1 MKIASL
7 NQVTSLIKTPFI
19 DRAIHASLLSHIKD
33 AIEITILYGPRQIG
47 KSQEIYTCLEQLFR
61 SGTSDLFLY
70 NLDIIPDEFE
80 SPDAFLATIVAQK
93 TNPAAKTYIFLDEA
107 QRLENVGLFVKY
119 LYDQN
124 KNIKFV
130 LTGSASLDIKAKI
143 KEPLTGRKQEF
154 FLAPLTLKE
163 ITHFRGIQTNQI
175 ISDFPLLDKILE
187 EYLLFGGYPEVVT
200 FGTRLQKIAK
210 ISEIANS
217 YTLRD
222 VSTFF
227 DFDNPKILQLVSRF
241 LAENIGNILSK
252 DNISKIGG
260 ISKYQTE
267 KALEDLEKSFIIKL
281 IPPLSKSPTKELSHR
296 PKIFFQDLGIRN
308 AILNKLEQ
316 TLISADKGQLF
327 ENAIATELLS
337 KQEPDSLKYWRTTN
351 QTEVDFV
358 VMKPNGKA
366 DAYEAKYQWG
376 NKKSLPKNLQSLKK
390 QYPDVIENTVV
401 LSKSNY
407 WQLFA
412 NYTYSIQ

>member
-93 TNPAAKTYIFLDEA
+93 TNPAAKTYIFIDED
-107 QRLENVGLFVKY
+107 QRLENIGLLVKY
-119 LYDQN
+119 IYDQN

-154 FLAPLTLKE
+154 FLSPLTLKE
-163 ITHFRGIQTNQI
+163 IANFRGINPNQVT
-175 ISDFPLLDKILE
+175 SGFPLLDKVLD
-187 EYLLFGGYPEVVT
+187 EYLLYGGYPEVVT
-200 FGTRLQKIAK
+200 IEAKAQKIAK

-222 VSTFF
+222 ISSFF
-227 DFDNPKILQLVSRF
+227 EFDTSKTLQLVARF

-252 DNISKIGG
+252 ENISKIGG
-260 ISKYQTE
+260 ITKYQTE
-267 KALEDLEKSFIIKL
+267 KALEALEKSFIIRL
-281 IPPLSKSPTKELSHR
+281 VPP
-296 PKIFFQDLGIRN
+296 F
-308 AILNKLEQ
+308 
-316 TLISADKGQLF
+316 
-327 ENAIATELLS
+327 
-337 KQEPDSLKYWRTTN
+337 Y
-351 QTEVDFV
+351 
-358 VMKPNGKA
+358 
-366 DAYEAKYQWG
+366 
-376 NKKSLPKNLQSLKK
+376 
-390 QYPDVIENTVV
+390 
-401 LSKSNY
+401 
-407 WQLFA
+407 
-412 NYTYSIQ
+412 